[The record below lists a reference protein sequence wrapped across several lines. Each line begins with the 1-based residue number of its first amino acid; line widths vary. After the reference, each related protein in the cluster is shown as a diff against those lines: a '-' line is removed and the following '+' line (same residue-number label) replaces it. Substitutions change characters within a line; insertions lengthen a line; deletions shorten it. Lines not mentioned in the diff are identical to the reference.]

1 MEKLLYSID
10 HPNPIIKIN
19 PVSVGKLHT
28 GLLKNQSIINLT
40 TNKSMYKGCT
50 QKKQFV
56 KFLLLICSML
66 YLPLSTYAQQ
76 NPLLEKTITLQLNN
90 VSIGDALKAVGDA
103 AGVRFSYSSTQLNV
117 QKKVNVNLKNT
128 SVKEALSELLGNQL
142 KGLSVTGTQI
152 TIQTSGVK
160 GNLKG
165 KVTTNDGKPAE
176 FVTVGIKGI
185 KSAQVDARG
194 DYLLKDLEAGTY
206 KLVASFIGLG
216 VQQKEVTVIAGETVS
231 VNFELI
237 ESNDQLEEVVIN
249 GGSTNKFAVKKTTT
263 AAKMSLG
270 NLENPQIY
278 TTIPKTLLIEQMV
291 TEFSMSLKNSPGIY
305 KIQGT
310 RGINADGASSYVMRG
325 FRTEASLVDGVPSQT
340 NGEIDPV
347 NIERVELVKGPSGT
361 LYGGAVVAFG
371 GLINIATKKPVDTLG
386 GELNYTTG
394 SYGLNRLSAD
404 VYGPV
409 NNDKK
414 LLFRMNAAYQ
424 NQNSFQDAGFKKSI
438 FAAPAFEYRANE
450 KLTLNLNAS
459 FYEME
464 GTSSPSIFLNRA
476 RGFFATTPKELN
488 YDWKRS
494 FTSNDITMKNPTV
507 NVRAQISYKLSEQW
521 QSQTIYS
528 SNTRK
533 SDGFYQYQFIRL
545 AKSDEMLERNIS
557 LQNSVNTA
565 TDIQQNFVGDFKIA
579 GLRNR
584 LVVGVDYLNQ
594 TVNNNNSPY
603 LAFDT
608 TSAVKPDANYARL
621 SRSLVE
627 MRLAQLDAINKLD
640 PTKFQPTKNNTKSN
654 IYSVYASNVLNLTD
668 NFIAMLSL
676 RIDRFHNR
684 GTINQIN
691 NTLSSS
697 YLQTAVSPKLGVVY
711 QVLKDRISLFGNYMN
726 GFSYVPPVTQ
736 PQGSGVSGTFKPQ
749 HANQFEAGVKME
761 LFEGKLSFTASAY
774 DIEVEN
780 MTRTEA
786 IVVNGSNYNV
796 TVQNG
801 TQKSKG
807 VELELIT
814 NPIEGLNIIAGY
826 SYNDSKLVKST
837 IQTEGRRPPSAGPA
851 TLINSWISYAIPH
864 GKLKGFGLGTGINF
878 IDKHR
883 TSNTLATG
891 VFTLPSYIMA
901 TATLFYDKPQYR
913 LGVKVDN
920 LADEKYF
927 AGQGVLTPQ
936 QPRTIAAS
944 LTFKF

>member
-1 MEKLLYSID
+1 
-10 HPNPIIKIN
+10 
-19 PVSVGKLHT
+19 
-28 GLLKNQSIINLT
+28 
-40 TNKSMYKGCT
+40 MYKGCT

-56 KFLLLICSML
+56 KFLLLICFVL
-66 YLPLSTYAQQ
+66 YLPLSSDAQQ
-76 NPLLEKTITLQLNN
+76 NPVLEKPVTLQLSN
-90 VSIGDALKAVGDA
+90 VSVADVLKAVGDA

-117 QKKVNVNLKNT
+117 QKRVNVNFKGKSLKD
-128 SVKEALSELLGNQL
+128 ALAELLGTQL
-142 KGLSVTGTQI
+142 KGLSVNGTQV

-160 GNLKG
+160 GSIKG
-165 KVTTNDGKPAE
+165 KVRTNDGKPAE

-185 KSAQVDARG
+185 RSAQVDARG
-194 DYLLKDLEAGTY
+194 NYALKDLEAGTY
-206 KLVASFIGLG
+206 QLMASFVGLG
-216 VQQKEVTVIAGETVS
+216 VQQKEVTVLAGEAVS
-231 VNFELI
+231 VDFVLAEN
-237 ESNDQLEEVVIN
+237 NDQLEEVVIN
-249 GGSTNKFAVKKTTT
+249 GGSTNKFAVKRTTT
-263 AAKMSLG
+263 AAKMPLG

-278 TTIPKTLLIEQMV
+278 TTIPKTLLTEQMV

-310 RGINADGASSYVMRG
+310 RGINTDGASSYVMRG

-347 NIERVELVKGPSGT
+347 NIERVELIKGPSGT

-394 SYGLNRLSAD
+394 SYGLNRISAD

-409 NNDKK
+409 NKDKK

-438 FAAPAFEYRANE
+438 FIAPAFEYRAIE
-450 KLTLNLNAS
+450 RLTLNLNAS
-459 FYEME
+459 FYELK
-464 GTSSPSIFLNRA
+464 GTSSPSIFLNRV
-476 RGFFATTPKELN
+476 RGFIATTPKELN

-494 FTSNDITMKNPTV
+494 FTSNDIIMRNPTV
-507 NVRAQISYKLSEQW
+507 NIRAQITYKLSDQW
-521 QSQTIYS
+521 TSQTIYS

-533 SDGFYQYQFIRL
+533 SDGFYQYQFVRG
-545 AKSDEMLERNIS
+545 AKSDEMLERNVS

-565 TDIQQNFVGDFKIA
+565 TDLQQNFIGDFKIA

-584 LVVGVDYLNQ
+584 LVVGLDYLNQ
-594 TVNNNNSPY
+594 TINNNNSPY
-603 LAFDT
+603 LVFDN
-608 TSAVKPDANYARL
+608 TSGIIADANYTRISRLAIEAGLDSLARL
-621 SRSLVE
+621 YK
-627 MRLAQLDAINKLD
+627 QD
-640 PTKFQPTKNNTKSN
+640 PKKYNYPPTKNNTKSN
-654 IYSVYASNVLNLTD
+654 IYSAYASNVLNVTD
-668 NFIAMLSL
+668 RLAAMLSL
-676 RIDRFHNR
+676 RVDRFHNR
-684 GTINQIN
+684 GTYNQAIAK
-691 NTLSSS
+691 LADSSS
-697 YLQTAVSPKLGVVY
+697 YLQTSVSPKLGLVY
-711 QVLKDRISLFGNYMN
+711 QLLKDKVSVFGNYMN
-726 GFSYVPPVTQ
+726 GFSYVAPVTQ
-736 PQGSGVSGTFKPQ
+736 PAGSNASGTFKPQ
-749 HANQFEAGVKME
+749 QANQFEAGIKME

-774 DIEVEN
+774 DISVKD
-780 MTRTEA
+780 MTRSEQVTVA
-786 IVVNGSNYNV
+786 GTNYMV

-807 VELELIT
+807 VELELIA

-837 IQTEGRRPPSAGPA
+837 VQTEGRRPPSAGPA
-851 TLINSWISYAIPH
+851 TLINSWISYAIPR
-864 GKLKGFGLGTGINF
+864 GNIKGLGIGTGINF

-883 TSNTLATG
+883 TSNTLTTG

-901 TATLFYDKPQYR
+901 TATIFYDKPQYR

-936 QPRTIAAS
+936 LPRTIAAS

>member
-1 MEKLLYSID
+1 
-10 HPNPIIKIN
+10 
-19 PVSVGKLHT
+19 
-28 GLLKNQSIINLT
+28 
-40 TNKSMYKGCT
+40 MYKGCT
-50 QKKQFV
+50 PKKQFV
-56 KFLLLICSML
+56 IFLLFFCSIL
-66 YLPLSTYAQQ
+66 YLPFSGYAQQ
-76 NPLLEKTITLQLNN
+76 NQLLDKQVTLQLNN
-90 VSIGDALKAVGDA
+90 VGLGDALKAVGDA
-103 AGVRFSYSSTQLNV
+103 AGVSFSYSSTQLNV
-117 QKKVNVNLKNT
+117 QKRVNVNLKG
-128 SVKEALSELLGNQL
+128 KPLKAALAELLGNQL
-142 KGLSVTGTQI
+142 KGLSVNGTQI

-160 GNLKG
+160 GSIKG
-165 KVTTNDGKPAE
+165 KVITNEGKPAE
-176 FVTVGIKGI
+176 FVTVGIKGL

-194 DYLLKDLEAGTY
+194 NYLLKDLEAGTY
-206 KLVASFIGLG
+206 KLVASFVGLG

-231 VNFELI
+231 VNFELT

-263 AAKMSLG
+263 AAKMPLG
-270 NLENPQIY
+270 NLENPQVY
-278 TTIPKTLLIEQMV
+278 TTIPKTLLTEQMV

-310 RGINADGASSYVMRG
+310 RGINADGASAYSMRG

-409 NNDKK
+409 NKDKK
-414 LLFRMNAAYQ
+414 LLFRINTAYQ

-438 FAAPAFEYRANE
+438 FMAPAFEYRANDR
-450 KLTLNLNAS
+450 LTLNLNAS

-464 GTSSPSIFLNRA
+464 GTSSSSTFLNRA

-494 FTSNDITMKNPTV
+494 FTSNDLTMRNPTV
-507 NVRAQISYKLSEQW
+507 NVRAQITYKVSEQW
-521 QSQTIYS
+521 TSQTIYS

-533 SDGFYQYQFIRL
+533 SDGFYQYQFVRL
-545 AKSDEMLERNIS
+545 PKTDEMVERNIS

-565 TDIQQNFVGDFKIA
+565 TDIQQNFIGDFKIA

-584 LVVGVDYLNQ
+584 LVVGLDYLNQ
-594 TVNNNNSPY
+594 TINNNNSPY
-603 LAFDT
+603 IAFDT
-608 TSAVKPDANYARL
+608 ISAVIPDVNYARL

-627 MRLAQLDAINKLD
+627 MRLAQLDAINKKD

-654 IYSVYASNVLNLTD
+654 IYSAYASNVLNLTD
-668 NFIAMLSL
+668 RLIAMLSL
-676 RIDRFHNR
+676 RIDRFHNK
-684 GTINQIN
+684 GTRNQIS

-697 YLQTAVSPKLGVVY
+697 YLQTAISPKLGVVY
-711 QVLKDRISLFGNYMN
+711 QVLKDRVSLFGNYMN

-761 LFEGKLSFTASAY
+761 LFEGRLSFTASAY
-774 DIEVEN
+774 DIEVEK
-780 MTRTEA
+780 MTRTET
-786 IVVNGSNYNV
+786 INVNGVNYDV
-796 TVQNG
+796 TVQDG

-807 VELELIT
+807 VELELIS
-814 NPIEGLNIIAGY
+814 NPLEGLNIIAGY
-826 SYNDSKLVKST
+826 SYNDSKLIKGAKAL
-837 IQTEGRRPPSAGPA
+837 QDRRPASAGPA
-851 TLINSWISYAIPH
+851 MLVNSWISYTFPR
-864 GKLKGFGLGTGINF
+864 GELKGLGLGTGINY
-878 IDKHR
+878 IGEHK
-883 TSNTLATG
+883 TVNSAITG

-901 TATLFYDKPQYR
+901 TATLFYDKPRYR

-920 LADEKYF
+920 LADEFYF

-936 QPRTIAAS
+936 MPRTIAAS

>member
-1 MEKLLYSID
+1 
-10 HPNPIIKIN
+10 
-19 PVSVGKLHT
+19 
-28 GLLKNQSIINLT
+28 
-40 TNKSMYKGCT
+40 MYKGCT
-50 QKKQFV
+50 QKKQIV
-56 KFLLLICSML
+56 IFLLFFCSIL
-66 YLPLSTYAQQ
+66 YLPFDNYAQQ
-76 NPLLEKTITLQLNN
+76 NPLLEKKVTLQLNN
-90 VSIGDALKAVGDA
+90 VSLIDALKALGDA
-103 AGVRFSYSSTQLNV
+103 AGVQFSYSNTQLNAN
-117 QKKVNVNLKNT
+117 KKLNVNLKDK
-128 SVKEALSELLGNQL
+128 SLKEAVADLLGNQL
-142 KGLSVTGTQI
+142 KGLSVNGTQI
-152 TIQTSGVK
+152 TIQTSGIK
-160 GNLKG
+160 GSIRG

-176 FVTVGIKGI
+176 FVTIGIKGV

-194 DYLLKDLEAGTY
+194 NYLLKDLEAGTY

-216 VQQKEVTVIAGETVS
+216 VQQQEVTVVAGKTVA
-231 VNFELI
+231 VDFVLT
-237 ESNDQLEEVVIN
+237 ESNEQLEEVVIN
-249 GGSTNKFAVKKTTT
+249 GGSTNKFSVKKTTT
-263 AAKMSLG
+263 AAKMPLG

-305 KIQGT
+305 KIQGS
-310 RGINADGASSYVMRG
+310 RGINSDGASSYSMRG

-340 NGEIDPV
+340 NGEVDPV

-409 NNDKK
+409 NQDKK

-438 FAAPAFEYRANE
+438 FIAPAFEYRANE
-450 KLTLNLNAS
+450 RLTLNLNAS

-464 GTSSPSIFLNRA
+464 GTSPSSVFLNRN
-476 RGFFATTPKELN
+476 RLFFATTPKELN

-494 FTSNDITMKNPTV
+494 FTSNDLTMKNPTV
-507 NVRAQISYKLSEQW
+507 NAKAQITYKLSEEW
-521 QSQTIYS
+521 TSQTIYS

-533 SDGFYQYQFIRL
+533 SDGFYQYQFVRL
-545 AKSDEMLERNIS
+545 PKTDDMLERNIS

-565 TDIQQNFVGDFKIA
+565 TDIQQNFIGDFKVA

-594 TVNNNNSPY
+594 TINNDNSAY

-608 TSAVKPDANYARL
+608 TNAVKPDAGYARL

-627 MRLAQLDAINKLD
+627 LRLAQLDAINKLD

-654 IYSVYASNVLNLTD
+654 IYSAYASDVLNLTD
-668 NFIAMLSL
+668 RLVTMLSL
-676 RIDRFHNR
+676 RIDRFQNR
-684 GTINQIN
+684 GTRNQIS
-691 NTLSSS
+691 NTLAGS

-711 QVLKDRISLFGNYMN
+711 QVLKGKISLFGNYMN

-736 PQGSGVSGTFKPQ
+736 PQGSEVSGTFKPQ
-749 HANQFEAGVKME
+749 HANQLEAGVKME
-761 LFEGKLSFTASAY
+761 LFEGRLSFTASAY
-774 DIEVEN
+774 DIKVEN
-780 MTRTEA
+780 MTRTEG

-807 VELELIT
+807 VELELIS
-814 NPIEGLNIIAGY
+814 NPFEGMNIIAGY
-826 SYNDSKLVKST
+826 SYNDSKLVKGT
-837 IQTEGRRPPSAGPA
+837 AALEGRRPASAGPA
-851 TLINSWISYAIPH
+851 LLVNSWISYAIPR
-864 GKLKGFGLGTGINF
+864 GEFKGLGLGTGINY
-878 IDKHR
+878 IGEHK
-883 TSNTLATG
+883 TSNSTITG
-891 VFTLPSYIMA
+891 IFTLPSYIMA

-936 QPRTIAAS
+936 MPRTIAAS

>member
-1 MEKLLYSID
+1 
-10 HPNPIIKIN
+10 
-19 PVSVGKLHT
+19 
-28 GLLKNQSIINLT
+28 
-40 TNKSMYKGCT
+40 MYKGCT

-56 KFLLLICSML
+56 KFLLLICFVL
-66 YLPLSTYAQQ
+66 YLPLSSYAQQ
-76 NPLLEKTITLQLNN
+76 NPILEKPVTLQLSN
-90 VSIGDALKAVGDA
+90 VSVADVLKAVGDA

-117 QKKVNVNLKNT
+117 QKRVNVNFKDKSLKD
-128 SVKEALSELLGNQL
+128 ALAELLGTQL
-142 KGLSVTGTQI
+142 KGLSVNGTQI
-152 TIQTSGVK
+152 TIQTSGIK
-160 GNLKG
+160 GSIKG
-165 KVTTNDGKPAE
+165 KVRTNDGKPAE
-176 FVTVGIKGI
+176 FVTVGIKGV

-194 DYLLKDLEAGTY
+194 NYLLKDLEAGAY
-206 KLVASFIGLG
+206 KLVASFVGLG
-216 VQQKEVTVIAGETVS
+216 VQQKEVTVLAGETVS
-231 VNFELI
+231 VDFVLV
-237 ESNDQLEEVVIN
+237 ESNDQLEEVVVN
-249 GGSTNKFAVKKTTT
+249 GGCTNKFAVKKTTT
-263 AAKMSLG
+263 AAKMPLG

-278 TTIPKTLLIEQMV
+278 TTIPKALLTEQMV

-310 RGINADGASSYVMRG
+310 RGINADGASSYSMRG

-371 GLINIATKKPVDTLG
+371 GLINIATKRPVDTLG

-409 NNDKK
+409 NKDKK

-450 KLTLNLNAS
+450 RLTLSLNAS

-464 GTSSPSIFLNRA
+464 GTSSPSVFLNRS
-476 RGFFATTPKELN
+476 RNFFATTPKELN

-494 FTSNDITMKNPTV
+494 FTSNDITMRNPTV
-507 NVRAQISYKLSEQW
+507 NVRAQATYKMSAQW
-521 QSQTIYS
+521 TSQTIYS

-533 SDGFYQYQFIRL
+533 SDGFYQYQFVRL
-545 AKSDEMLERNIS
+545 SYTDDMLERNIS

-565 TDIQQNFVGDFKIA
+565 TDIQQNFIGDFKIA

-594 TVNNNNSPY
+594 TINNNNSPY

-608 TSAVKPDANYARL
+608 TSAVKPDAYYVRL

-627 MRLAQLDAINKLD
+627 LRLAQLDAINKKD

-654 IYSVYASNVLNLTD
+654 IYSAYASNVLNLTD
-668 NFIAMLSL
+668 RLLAMLSL
-676 RIDRFHNR
+676 RIDRFHNK
-684 GTINQIN
+684 GTWNQIDN
-691 NTLSSS
+691 KLAANSS

-711 QVLKDRISLFGNYMN
+711 QVLKDKVSLFGNYMN

-736 PQGSGVSGTFKPQ
+736 PKGSEVSGTFKPQ

-761 LFEGKLSFTASAY
+761 LFEGRLSFTASAY

-786 IVVNGSNYNV
+786 INVNGANYNI
-796 TVQNG
+796 TVQDG

-807 VELELIT
+807 IELELIS
-814 NPIEGLNIIAGY
+814 NPFEGLNIIAGY
-826 SYNDSKLVKST
+826 SYNDSKLIKGLPAL
-837 IQTEGRRPPSAGPA
+837 QGRRPASAGPA
-851 TLINSWISYAIPH
+851 TLVNSWISYAIPR
-864 GKLKGFGLGTGINF
+864 GELKGLGLGAGINY
-878 IDKHR
+878 IGEHKTANHA
-883 TSNTLATG
+883 TTG

-901 TATLFYDKPQYR
+901 TATIFYDKPQYR
-913 LGVKVDN
+913 LGIKVDN
-920 LADEKYF
+920 LADEFYF

-936 QPRTIAAS
+936 MPRTIAAS

>member
-1 MEKLLYSID
+1 
-10 HPNPIIKIN
+10 
-19 PVSVGKLHT
+19 
-28 GLLKNQSIINLT
+28 
-40 TNKSMYKGCT
+40 MYKGCT

-56 KFLLLICSML
+56 IFLLLFCSMV
-66 YLPLSTYAQQ
+66 YLPLGSYAWQS
-76 NPLLEKTITLQLNN
+76 PVLEKKVTLQLNN
-90 VSIGDALKAVGDA
+90 VSLSDALKAVGDD
-103 AGVRFSYSSTQLNV
+103 AGVQFSYSSTQLNV
-117 QKKVNVNLKNT
+117 YKRLNVSFKDKTL
-128 SVKEALSELLGNQL
+128 KEALADLLGSQL
-142 KGLSVTGTQI
+142 KGLSVNGTQI
-152 TIQTSGVK
+152 TIQTSGIK
-160 GNLKG
+160 GNVQG
-165 KVTTNDGKPAE
+165 RVTTNDGKPAE
-176 FVTVGIKGI
+176 FVTIGVKGI

-194 DYLLKDLEAGTY
+194 NYLLKDLEAGTY
-206 KLVASFIGLG
+206 KLVASFVGLG
-216 VQQKEVTVIAGETVS
+216 VQQKEVTVIAGKTVS
-231 VNFELI
+231 VDFVLT

-263 AAKMSLG
+263 AAKMPLG
-270 NLENPQIY
+270 NLENPQVY
-278 TTIPKTLLIEQMV
+278 TTIPKTLLTEQMV

-305 KIQGT
+305 KIQGS
-310 RGINADGASSYVMRG
+310 RGINADGASAYSMRG

-409 NNDKK
+409 NKDKK
-414 LLFRMNAAYQ
+414 LLFRTTAAYQ
-424 NQNSFQDAGFKKSI
+424 NQNSFQDAGFKKSV
-438 FAAPAFEYRANE
+438 FLAPSFEYRANDR
-450 KLTLNLNAS
+450 LILSLNAS

-464 GTSSPSIFLNRA
+464 GTSPTSIFLNRSRA
-476 RGFFATTPKELN
+476 FFATTPKELN

-507 NVRAQISYKLSEQW
+507 NARAQITYKLSQQW
-521 QSQTIYS
+521 TSQTIYS

-533 SDGFYQYQFIRL
+533 SDGFYQYEFVRL
-545 AKSDEMLERNIS
+545 AKTDDMLERNIS

-565 TDIQQNFVGDFKIA
+565 TDIQQNFIGDFKVA

-594 TVNNNNSPY
+594 TINNNNSAN

-608 TSAVKPDANYARL
+608 TSAVKPDASYARL

-627 MRLAQLDAINKLD
+627 FKLAQLDAINKLD

-654 IYSVYASNVLNLTD
+654 IYSAYASNVLNLTD
-668 NFIAMLSL
+668 RLIAMLSL

-684 GTINQIN
+684 GTRNQIN
-691 NTLSSS
+691 NILSSS
-697 YLQTAVSPKLGVVY
+697 YLQTAVSPKLGMVY
-711 QVLKDRISLFGNYMN
+711 QVLKDRVSLFGNYMN

-761 LFEGKLSFTASAY
+761 LFEGRLSFTASAY

-786 IVVNGSNYNV
+786 IVVDGSNYNV

-807 VELELIT
+807 VELELIS
-814 NPIEGLNIIAGY
+814 NPFEGMNIIAGY
-826 SYNDSKLVKST
+826 SYNDSKLVKGT
-837 IQTEGRRPPSAGPA
+837 AALEGRRPASAGPA
-851 TLINSWISYAIPH
+851 LLVNSWISYAIPR
-864 GKLKGFGLGTGINF
+864 GDLKGLGLGTGINY
-878 IDKHR
+878 IGQHK
-883 TSNTLATG
+883 TSNSAITG

-901 TATLFYDKPQYR
+901 TATVFYDKPQYR
-913 LGVKVDN
+913 LGIKVDN

-927 AGQGVLTPQ
+927 AGQGVLTAQ
-936 QPRTIAAS
+936 MPRTIAAS

>member
-1 MEKLLYSID
+1 
-10 HPNPIIKIN
+10 
-19 PVSVGKLHT
+19 
-28 GLLKNQSIINLT
+28 
-40 TNKSMYKGCT
+40 MYKGCT

-56 KFLLLICSML
+56 KLLLLICFVL
-66 YLPLSTYAQQ
+66 YLPLSSYAQQ
-76 NPLLEKTITLQLNN
+76 NSVLEKPVTLQLSN
-90 VSIGDALKAVGDA
+90 VSVADVLKAVGDA

-117 QKKVNVNLKNT
+117 QKRVNVNFKDKSLKD
-128 SVKEALSELLGNQL
+128 ALAELLGTQL
-142 KGLSVTGTQI
+142 KGLSVNGTQV

-160 GNLKG
+160 GSIKG
-165 KVTTNDGKPAE
+165 KVRTNDGKPAE

-185 KSAQVDARG
+185 RSAQVDARG
-194 DYLLKDLEAGTY
+194 NYTLKDLEAGTY
-206 KLVASFIGLG
+206 QLMASFVGLG
-216 VQQKEVTVIAGETVS
+216 VQQKEVTLLAGETVS
-231 VNFELI
+231 VDFVLAEN
-237 ESNDQLEEVVIN
+237 NDQLEEVVIN
-249 GGSTNKFAVKKTTT
+249 GGSTNKFAVKRTTT
-263 AAKMSLG
+263 AAKMPLG

-278 TTIPKTLLIEQMV
+278 TTIPKTLLTEQMV

-409 NNDKK
+409 NKDKK
-414 LLFRMNAAYQ
+414 LLFRMSTAYQ

-438 FAAPAFEYRANE
+438 FIAPAFEYRANE

-464 GTSSPSIFLNRA
+464 GTSSPSIFLNRV
-476 RGFFATTPKELN
+476 RGFIATTPKELN

-507 NVRAQISYKLSEQW
+507 NMRAQISYKLSEQW
-521 QSQTIYS
+521 ISQTIYS
-528 SNTRK
+528 NNTRK
-533 SDGFYQYQFIRL
+533 SDGFYQYQFVRL
-545 AKSDEMLERNIS
+545 AKTDEMLERNIS

-565 TDIQQNFVGDFKIA
+565 TDIQQNFMGDFKIA
-579 GLRNR
+579 GMRNR

-594 TVNNNNSPY
+594 TINNNNSPY

-608 TSAVKPDANYARL
+608 TSAVIPDANYARL

-627 MRLAQLDAINKLD
+627 LRLAQLDAINKKD

-654 IYSVYASNVLNLTD
+654 IYSAYASNVLNLTD
-668 NFIAMLSL
+668 RLIAMLSL
-676 RIDRFHNR
+676 RIDRFHNK

-691 NTLSSS
+691 NTQSGS
-697 YLQTAVSPKLGVVY
+697 YLQTAISPKLGVVY
-711 QVLKDRISLFGNYMN
+711 QVIKDKVSLFGNYMN

-761 LFEGKLSFTASAY
+761 LFEGRLSFTASAY

-786 IVVNGSNYNV
+786 IVVNGANYNV

-807 VELELIT
+807 VELELIS
-814 NPIEGLNIIAGY
+814 NPLEGLNIIAGY
-826 SYNDSKLVKST
+826 SYNDSKLIKGT
-837 IQTEGRRPPSAGPA
+837 AALEGRRPASAGPA
-851 TLINSWISYAIPH
+851 VLVNSWISYSIPR
-864 GKLKGFGLGTGINF
+864 GELKGLGLGTGINY
-878 IDKHR
+878 IAEHK
-883 TSNTLATG
+883 TANSLTTG

-901 TATLFYDKPQYR
+901 TATIFYDKPQYR

-920 LADEKYF
+920 LTDEFYF

-936 QPRTIAAS
+936 LPRTIAAS